1 MTISANY
8 NTKLIKDWIRPI
20 QKSLTIETENKFI
33 NTLGR
38 EKYFN
43 DYLHES
49 LKKLSDL
56 NLPDEYLII
65 FSEFSKKFNEYN
77 KLDENQRKRLIID
90 TRKNLYKLGKTLE
103 VESSNNISNKVILNK
118 PDSSLSFDSDI
129 SLIKNVGKVYKNKLN
144 ELGIFH
150 IKDLINYFPRTYL
163 DYTNRV
169 KIINLKPDNLY
180 TCIGNIKRFY
190 IHKSKKNSNLS
201 IMNFV
206 VSDETSSIKVTK
218 FFLGRRFRS
227 YSFFTSQKSLY
238 TPGTKLAISGK
249 VKLTEYGKT
258 FVDPQIEILKDNND
272 NFNFSGKIL
281 PLYSLGEA
289 LSNMS
294 FIKLMK
300 KVLIYSKQYPEI
312 LNKKQLD
319 SLSLLSKGESLIN
332 IHFPPT
338 QEALIESKKRLVFD
352 ELFLLQ
358 IKFLL
363 RKRKTKKNVIVQQ
376 LPQKKS
382 LLKEFLNTFPFEL
395 TKSQVNVLNE
405 IKKDLSNPVAMSR
418 LLQGDV
424 GSGKTIVAIASLLIV
439 IEKNLQGAF
448 MVPTEVLAEQHY
460 KNLLKYLNP
469 LLVSVE
475 LLTGN
480 TPKKKRKEILSNLKN
495 GLVDILVGTHALF
508 EDKVIFNSLG
518 MVVIDEQHRFGV
530 TQRNRLLN
538 KGENT
543 NLLSMT
549 ATPIPRTLALS
560 IYGDLDVSQIT
571 ELPPGR
577 VPITTKI
584 ISEDDLNNLF
594 KIVEDELNQG
604 KQAYVILPLI
614 EDSEKLNLSSAKK
627 TFKHLSEEVF
637 FNKKVGLLHG
647 KLSSQ
652 EKNEVINSFLKNEIN
667 ILVSTTVIEVGI
679 DVPNATIM
687 IIYNSERFGLSQ
699 LHQLRGRVGRGSTKS
714 FCYLV
719 TSDKNGL
726 ENKRLCVLQKSNDG
740 FYIAE
745 KDLEL
750 RGPGQILGYRQSG
763 LPDFVLDN
771 LPNNKFLIDKARE
784 EAIKIV
790 SYDPDLKENIVLRNI
805 LIDNSDNKFIHDF
818 LN

>member
-1 MTISANY
+1 MTINENY
-8 NTKLIKDWIRPI
+8 IKLIKDWIRPL
-20 QKSLTIETENKFI
+20 QKSLTIETESNFI

-38 EKYFN
+38 KKYFN
-43 DYLHES
+43 DYLYES
-49 LKKLSDL
+49 FLRLENL
-56 NLPDEYLII
+56 NLADEYLRK
-65 FSEFSKKFNEYN
+65 FNEFSKKYNEYN
-77 KLDENQRKRLIID
+77 KLDFNQRKKLIID
-90 TRKNLYKLGKTLE
+90 TRKVLYKLGKNLE
-103 VESSNNISNKVILNK
+103 IKNSYNYSNKGFLNK
-118 PDSSLSFDSDI
+118 IDSGLSLDSDI
-129 SLIKNVGKVYKNKLN
+129 LLIKNVGKVYKNKLN
-144 ELGIFH
+144 ELGIFN

-180 TCIGNIKRFY
+180 TCLASIKRFY
-190 IHKSKKNSNLS
+190 IYKSKKNSNLS

-206 VSDETSSIKVTK
+206 VSDDTSSIKVTK
-218 FFLGRRFRS
+218 FFLGKKFRS
-227 YSFFTSQKSLY
+227 YSFFSSQKSIY

-249 VKLTEYGKT
+249 VKMTNYGKT
-258 FVDPQIEILKDNND
+258 FADPQIEILKYNND
-272 NFNFSGKIL
+272 NLNFSGRIL
-281 PLYSLGEA
+281 PLYSLAEE

-300 KVLIYSKQYPEI
+300 KVLIYAKQYPEI
-312 LNKKQLD
+312 LNQKQLD

-332 IHFPPT
+332 IHLPPT
-338 QEALIESKKRLVFD
+338 QEALIKSKKRLVFD

-363 RKRKTKKNVIVQQ
+363 RKKKANQNILAKE

-382 LLKEFLNTFPFEL
+382 LLKEFLNSFPFEL
-395 TKSQVNVLNE
+395 TKSQVKVLEE
-405 IKKDLSNPVAMSR
+405 IKNDLLTPVPMSR

-424 GSGKTIVAIASLLIV
+424 GSGKTIIAIASLLIV
-439 IEKNLQGAF
+439 IEKNSQGAF
-448 MVPTEVLAEQHY
+448 MAPTEVLAEQHY

-480 TPKKKRKEILSNLKN
+480 TPQRKRREILSNLNN
-495 GLVDILVGTHALF
+495 GQVDILVGTHALF

-538 KGENT
+538 KGDNT

-584 ISEDDLNNLF
+584 ISEDELTDLF
-594 KIVEDELNQG
+594 EIIEGEITKG
-604 KQAYVILPLI
+604 RQAYVILPLI
-614 EDSEKLNLSSAKK
+614 EDSEKMNLNSAKK
-627 TFKHLSEEVF
+627 IFKYLSEEVF
-637 FNKKVGLLHG
+637 FKKKVGLLHG
-647 KLSSQ
+647 KLNSQ

-667 ILVSTTVIEVGI
+667 VLVSTTVIEVGI
-679 DVPNATIM
+679 DVPNASIM
-687 IIYNSERFGLSQ
+687 VIYNSERFGLSQ

-719 TSDKNGL
+719 SSDINGL
-726 ENKRLCVLQKSNDG
+726 ENKRLGVLQKSNDG

-771 LPNNKFLIDKARE
+771 LPNNKFLIEMARE
-784 EAIKIV
+784 EAIKVIRN
-790 SYDPDLKENIVLRNI
+790 DPDLKENIVLRNI
-805 LIDNSDNKFIHDF
+805 LIDNCDNKFIHDF

>member
-1 MTISANY
+1 MTYSEEYI
-8 NTKLIKDWIRPI
+8 KLIKDWIRPL
-20 QKSLTIETENKFI
+20 QKSLTIETESNFNNI
-33 NTLGR
+33 LGR
-38 EKYFN
+38 QRHFNEYLYESFTKLEKLNLTDEYIKLFNDFSEKY
-43 DYLHES
+43 Y
-49 LKKLSDL
+49 K
-56 NLPDEYLII
+56 
-65 FSEFSKKFNEYN
+65 YN
-77 KLDENQRKRLIID
+77 KLDFNQRKRLIID
-90 TRKNLYKLGKTLE
+90 TRKTLYKLVKKIDIIKSSKIYK
-103 VESSNNISNKVILNK
+103 ESFSNVI
-118 PDSSLSFDSDI
+118 DSSLSLDSDI

-144 ELGIFH
+144 ELGVFN

-180 TCIGNIKRFY
+180 TCLANIKRFY
-190 IHKSKKNSNLS
+190 IYKSKKNSNLS
-201 IMNFV
+201 IMNIV

-227 YSFFTSQKSLY
+227 YSFFSSQKSLY

-272 NFNFSGKIL
+272 NFNFSGRIL
-281 PLYSLGEA
+281 PLYSLAEA

-300 KVLIYSKQYPEI
+300 KVLIYAKQYPDI
-312 LNKKQLD
+312 LNQKQLD

-332 IHFPPT
+332 IHLPPT
-338 QEALIESKKRLVFD
+338 QQALIESKKRLVFD
-352 ELFLLQ
+352 ELYLLQ
-358 IKFLL
+358 LKFLL
-363 RKRKTKKNVIVQQ
+363 RKRKRNKNIVAKNF
-376 LPQKKS
+376 PQKKS

-395 TKSQVNVLNE
+395 TNAQVKVLNE
-405 IKKDLSNPVAMSR
+405 IKKDLSHPLPMSR

-424 GSGKTIVAIASLLIV
+424 GSGKTIIAIASLLIV

-480 TPKKKRKEILSNLKN
+480 TTQKKRKEILSNLNN

-538 KGENT
+538 KGDNT

-584 ISEDDLNNLF
+584 ISEEDLTNLF
-594 KIVEDELNQG
+594 KIVEAEITKG
-604 KQAYVILPLI
+604 RQAYVILPLI
-614 EDSEKLNLSSAKK
+614 EDSEKMNLNSAKK

-637 FNKKVGLLHG
+637 FKKKVGLLHG
-647 KLSSQ
+647 KLNSQ

-771 LPNNKFLIDKARE
+771 LPNNKFLIEMARE
-784 EAIKIV
+784 EAIKVV
-790 SYDPDLKENIVLRNI
+790 SNDPDLKENIVLRNI